1 MTMWKENDGEKPKK
15 KKYLYLDKFD
25 AYRAEKDTEHK
36 SVLKSIRLI
45 RASGVMLY
53 IIQLVMCI
61 SVLGLYYLILR

>member
-1 MTMWKENDGEKPKK
+1 MVKENDWDKPKK

-25 AYRAEKDTEHK
+25 AYCAEKDTEHK
-36 SVLKSIRLI
+36 SVLKSIKLI

-53 IIQLVMCI
+53 IIQLVMCL